1 MASSMIT
8 AANGVKVVTHV
19 IPLEDKMES
28 PDPKASK
35 VEVEKPKL
43 PPRTRMFQKGRPMT
57 LGLVQMF
64 TGFVMMSL
72 CTITILIDGLQ
83 TEFIVFL
90 GVPFVV
96 SGIVAIVANKSS
108 HPSLIKATLAMTV
121 ICALLA
127 AAGIG
132 YFSWEL
138 SLRPGGDECTNT
150 YWDCWSM
157 RTRYYQMLD
166 GVKGLLLVLSCL
178 ELCVCIAL
186 SIFSIKAIGQD
197 EAKVDSSSTSS
208 LLKNELQ

>member
-1 MASSMIT
+1 
-8 AANGVKVVTHV
+8 
-19 IPLEDKMES
+19 MES

-35 VEVEKPKL
+35 VEMEKPEL

-64 TGFVMMSL
+64 IGFVMMSL

-90 GVPFVV
+90 GVPFVA

-108 HPSLIKATLAMTV
+108 HPTLIKATLAMTV

-127 AAGIG
+127 SAGIG

-138 SLRPGGDECTNT
+138 SLRPDAEDCTRS
-150 YWDCWSM
+150 YGDCWLM
-157 RTRYYQMLD
+157 KIRYYQMLD
-166 GVKGLLLVLSCL
+166 GVKGLLLVLSFL
-178 ELCVCIAL
+178 ELCVCITL

-197 EAKVDSSSTSS
+197 DTKVDNSGSSSS